1 MSAIVFGAT
10 GLTGR
15 HVVETLARQLAD
27 FPRGKEGDAVIAHIR
42 PDSSQLGAWKPRFEA
57 MGAKV
62 STAAWTK
69 EAIDALVQ
77 ETKPTRVFALLG
89 TTQARV
95 KQAEKEGRDAS
106 KETYAAVDVA
116 LTEMVIRACTS
127 LEVKPRLVY
136 LSSVGTSESAAGEYL
151 KARAHVEDALK
162 RSGVP
167 YTIARPSF
175 IVGDRTDERAAE
187 KLVPLADGLLRVF
200 ATVGATKTAD
210 RYRSITGEQLAKVL
224 VHVSTDAASRNR
236 ILESEDIQATLRTV

>member
-1 MSAIVFGAT
+1 MTAIVFGAT
-10 GLTGR
+10 GLTGS
-15 HVVETLARQLAD
+15 HVVETLVKQ
-27 FPRGKEGDAVIAHIR
+27 GVSVVAHIR
-42 PDSSQLGAWKPRFEA
+42 PDSAQLAATKPRFEA
-57 MGAKV
+57 MGTKV
-62 STAAWTK
+62 STAPWTG

-77 ETKPTRVFALLG
+77 ETKPTLVFALLG

-116 LTEMVIRACTS
+116 LTEMVIRACS
-127 LEVKPRLVY
+127 ASEVKPRLVY

-151 KARAHVEDALK
+151 KARARVEDALK
-162 RSGVP
+162 QSGVP

-175 IVGDRTDERAAE
+175 IVGDRADERAAE

-224 VHVSTDAASRNR
+224 VKCALDAAFHNR
-236 ILESEDIQATLRTV
+236 ILESEDIQAVLRTV